1 MACTNFFHTFDEAD
15 YAPSYI
21 PIDHRKK
28 GESFMLIATATVVGT
43 NLYDFLI
50 KILGSEVMRTLFS
63 YLIRQALIRIGL

>member
-1 MACTNFFHTFDEAD
+1 MFYMA
-15 YAPSYI
+15 
-21 PIDHRKK
+21 
-28 GESFMLIATATVVGT
+28 ATIIGT